1 MTLAEEFNKN
11 FAKYLVPINETY
23 TAHEDIQMDMAHQL
37 ADQLMSIIGYD
48 EDRPEIEGL
57 ITDKIYDNYDV
68 SER

>member
-1 MTLAEEFNKN
+1 MNNLVNSLS
-11 FAKYLVPINETY
+11 KYTGVSSDDLTK
-23 TAHEDIQMDMAHQL
+23 AHDDIQMDMAHQL
-37 ADQLMSIIGYD
+37 ADELMSIIGYD